1 MPHPPGQP
9 DGLAGSMRPW
19 VRALRAAIAI
29 PLLADTVL
37 VGMRHPGWLNG
48 LGNRG
53 FVHETGRPALA
64 GADLGRH

>member
-1 MPHPPGQP
+1 
-9 DGLAGSMRPW
+9 MRPW